1 MAIKKE
7 FEQSQP
13 NVNVDKGLAIAKGFV
28 HRFSHVNKF
37 GYNAATSSAFETVT
51 DAGGTY
57 SYPATAGTIQLI
69 ADDSQDN
76 NSTVEVQGL
85 DENYNAQTISLTVGG
100 ARSTQQFIRVF
111 RMTVTTANTGTTNVD
126 VINCVHTQSDST
138 DTTVAKILA
147 GNGQTLMAVYTVPAG
162 KKAYLMKFQGSQQKD
177 QDTTFRLMTRPSG
190 GAFNIKGQWAGR
202 GGQINYDYPVPI
214 VFGEKTD
221 IEVQIKTGSASEGGA
236 LFDVVLEDLV

>member
-1 MAIKKE
+1 MG
-7 FEQSQP
+7 FNLDNTHSGSRVSP
-13 NVNVDKGLAIAKGFV
+13 VNLHIARGDWNDL
-28 HRFSHVNKF
+28 SHVNKF

-85 DENYNAQTISLTVGG
+85 DENYALQTVSLTVGG
-100 ARSTQQFIRVF
+100 ARSTEQFIRVF
-111 RMTVTTANTGTTNVD
+111 RMIVTSANTGDTNVD
-126 VINCVHTQSDST
+126 VINCVHTQPDST

-162 KKAYLMKFQGSQQKD
+162 KKAYFYKFQGSQQKD
-177 QDTTFRLMTRPSG
+177 QDTTFRLRARPTG

-202 GGQINYDYPVPI
+202 GGQINYDYPVPL
-214 VFGEKTD
+214 VFEEKTD
-221 IEVQIKTGSASEGGA
+221 IEVQVKTGSASEAGA
-236 LFDVVLEDLV
+236 LFDIILEDRT